1 MLHEVALTSDIED
14 ISYNTSQLVEQDMS
28 LTHRGDD
35 LSKCYVVSSER
46 IVDVEIWTV
55 HVKWVIQ

>member
-14 ISYNTSQLVEQDMS
+14 KSHMSQLVEQDMS